1 MSRVE
6 QLTSYSEKGQSG
18 KLLSEATLLK
28 DLGMQGDCHAIGGER
43 QLTLISKKA
52 KDWLNSSVTKGLCF
66 TKFHENVVIKE
77 MSFETLPEGARLMIG
92 ETVIELSPVRKK
104 CYPELCKLAQKGK
117 ECLLMQEVRFAKV
130 IAGGEIAIR
139 MEVIVIKD
147 VIS

>member
-1 MSRVE
+1 VE
-6 QLTSYSEKGQSG
+6 QLTSFSDKGTKGQQ
-18 KLLSEATLLK
+18 LAEATLIK

-77 MSFETLPEGARLMIG
+77 MSFETLPDPQRFKIG
-92 ETVIELSPVRKK
+92 EAVLELSSVRKK
-104 CYPELCKLAQKGK
+104 CYPELCKLAQKGE

-130 IAGGEIAIR
+130 ITSGVVAVG
-139 MEVIVIKD
+139 MEVIMIGDSVH
-147 VIS
+147 

>member
-6 QLTSYSEKGQSG
+6 QLTSYSEKGSLGMQ
-18 KLLSEATLLK
+18 LEEMTLIK
-28 DLGMQGDCHAIGGER
+28 DLGMLGDCHAIGGER
-43 QLTLISKKA
+43 QLTLISSIA
-52 KDWLNSSVTKGLCF
+52 KDWMHSSEIKGLCF

-104 CYPELCKLAQKGK
+104 CYPELCKLAQKGE

-147 VIS
+147 